1 MASTWKIDGIATDIK
16 ILEAIQDAVH
26 RATQV
31 AMIAGGEIV
40 VKAARLQFNGQH
52 PRGTPRSVGGNRPQS
67 ISENLKNSIR
77 IFSTI
82 EIEPGTWE
90 TRVGPTM
97 IYARRVELG
106 FSGVDSLGRD
116 FKPHVDSEGRLT
128 TGGRPYP
135 YLRPAL
141 NEARPVINR
150 LIENEW
156 KKALSIKH

>member
-1 MASTWKIDGIATDIK
+1 VASEWQIDGVAADTK
-16 ILEAIQDAVH
+16 ALEVVRAAVH

-77 IFSTI
+77 IFSTV
-82 EIEPGTWE
+82 ETEPGTWE

-97 IYARRVELG
+97 IYARRIELG
-106 FSGVDSLGRD
+106 FAGVDSLGRD
-116 FKPHVDSEGRLT
+116 YKPHVDSRGRLT
-128 TGGRPYP
+128 VGGRPYP
-135 YLRPAL
+135 YLAPGLDRARPA
-141 NEARPVINR
+141 INL
-150 LIENEW
+150 LIQHEW
-156 KKALSIKH
+156 EKALSIR